1 MTGAIASKAGVQVL
15 QPIMVGLLIGIGI
28 FWAFIPKQG
37 SIRLESEDENDRLLE
52 N

>member
-37 SIRLESEDENDRLLE
+37 TIRLEDDDDENARLI